1 MTEDTTFDAVK
12 LYADRFTRLLF
23 LQKIYRY
30 NKPILEIETN
40 LVKQAK
46 NELKQLLPT
55 DIKLRYKIY
64 EMIKKCAQNKILTLT
79 DNIDLQYE
87 MTETVKKFNFVGALV
102 QLN

>member
-87 MTETVKKFNFVGALV
+87 MTETVKKFNFVDALV